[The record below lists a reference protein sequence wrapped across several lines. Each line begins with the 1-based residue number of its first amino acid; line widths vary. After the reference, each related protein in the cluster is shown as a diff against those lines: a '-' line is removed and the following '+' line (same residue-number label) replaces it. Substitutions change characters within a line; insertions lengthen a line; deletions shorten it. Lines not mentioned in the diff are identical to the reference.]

1 MTGQIAALARLL
13 DCDGPI
19 RVHRRGGLSDQ
30 GGSLVNVF
38 ELRIRGSSDPA
49 SLAAVREQLLVFPEV
64 RDVRPTPWLDTVA
77 VVCEGDRRAPAT
89 WAWTLQAAGYEVE
102 RTEEGWPLERE
113 PDAAA

>member
-1 MTGQIAALARLL
+1 MTGQIAALAPSGLRLA
-13 DCDGPI
+13 PFAYI
-19 RVHRRGGLSDQ
+19 AEVASSDQ

-77 VVCEGDRRAPAT
+77 VICEGDRRAPAT

-102 RTEEGWPLERE
+102 RTEEGWSLERE